1 MYFSKA
7 FFEGLIFGGACVRR
21 EICFLKSIYIGIA
34 CSGNKIYIFLLCFTL
49 YWRENSKYKLPGGL
63 IFGGAIYGRVFL
75 RYGFERLIFGGA
87 YTWRGLFLEFY
98 GIRWVFNW
106 SAVLVE
112 AVFESSFG
120 FTLDILFGAVVA
132 LNHHVDDVFE
142 VTDNVLSDRF
152 GFACR
157 VECV

>member
-1 MYFSKA
+1 M
-7 FFEGLIFGGACVRR
+7 
-21 EICFLKSIYIGIA
+21 
-34 CSGNKIYIFLLCFTL
+34 
-49 YWRENSKYKLPGGL
+49 
-63 IFGGAIYGRVFL
+63 
-75 RYGFERLIFGGA
+75 RYGFETVLFGGA

-112 AVFESSFG
+112 AVFESSSG

-132 LNHHVDDVFE
+132 LNHVNDVFE
-142 VTDNVLSDRF
+142 VTVNVLSS